1 MANPHEPFTSL
12 GPIDWEDV
20 PQDTLPE
27 YLEDIFSEAQTVVD
41 SIPSTHPSHD
51 DASQHQASAG
61 RARAQTDPAVLNAV
75 PATAAHSPKPRA
87 RTPAAIAQS
96 QKLQK
101 EWKEVKVNPRENP
114 HDVKVYKLG
123 SKDGKGAW
131 FARSSLHEGLSFE
144 QWKDGLQREFME
156 TMKVQGQPGSGS
168 IRGIGAD
175 KRVEN
180 HDLHDAGHVQGKT
193 PYSECQTG
201 RMLTM
206 RRCSVSAVGPV
217 PGSDV
222 PARLHHAPPHI
233 RCSSADPRSFPP
245 AAQTVH
251 DRVQAVLA
259 RRVSSATGYHSRLVR
274 IGRVHP
280 GSPCRPCRR

>member
-1 MANPHEPFTSL
+1 MANHHEPFTSL

-27 YLEDIFSEAQTVVD
+27 YLEDIFAEAQTVVD

-51 DASQHQASAG
+51 DSSQHHQAESG
-61 RARAQTDPAVLNAV
+61 RPRAQTDSAVLNAV
-75 PATAAHSPKPRA
+75 PATTTHTPKPRT

-193 PYSECQTG
+193 VYSERQTRG
-201 RMLTM
+201 KNADDAWLQCFSCRLSSRV
-206 RRCSVSAVGPV
+206 RRPRETSLRSSSHPMPLSRPTAMP
-217 PGSDV
+217 PSRSD
-222 PARLHHAPPHI
+222 
-233 RCSSADPRSFPP
+233 SS
-245 AAQTVH
+245 
-251 DRVQAVLA
+251 
-259 RRVSSATGYHSRLVR
+259 
-274 IGRVHP
+274 
-280 GSPCRPCRR
+280 